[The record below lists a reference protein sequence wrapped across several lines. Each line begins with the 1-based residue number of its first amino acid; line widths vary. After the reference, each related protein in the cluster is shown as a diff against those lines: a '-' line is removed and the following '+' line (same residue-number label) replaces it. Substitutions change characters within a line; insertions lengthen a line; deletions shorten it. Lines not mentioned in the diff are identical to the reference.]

1 MGVWRPSGL
10 GNRHSYPFWAASS
23 HQALGCGDSLLCPEP
38 RAPKIRRFQIQAA
51 PRAPLAMHQNRI
63 SLAQAHLRPR
73 LVLTILAAALLA
85 AGCATTT
92 APGASTAAAPASGP
106 TRATPG
112 ATTAPA
118 VPAGTAGPTA
128 SAPSSAAATAAR
140 PDPAAPRPFADVSK
154 DAKQQTGFV
163 PLWRKDDKVWLEI
176 APERLGK
183 PLLFSINIAQS
194 VGERGL
200 YGSQMGPRWMV
211 EFRRIG
217 NQMQMVARQHQFR
230 APRDTASSRAVGEGF
245 SDSLIASAPVA
256 SAEHP
261 ERKSV
266 LVDAS
271 FLLADVMGY
280 STRLESAFRMPFAVD
295 RANSYFEA
303 VRAEA
308 GLTTLAT
315 KVHFSVPRLS
325 AAPLTPPPP
334 GAPPPPPPP
343 STTPDARSLF
353 VGFTYSLRELP
364 SQPMAVRPADPR
376 VGYFTDSYT
385 DLSDDLKANPKVHN
399 LKRWRLEKKDPQ
411 AALSE
416 PVKPITYWMDR
427 NIPQRYRASVQAG
440 ILEWNKAFERIGFKN
455 AVVARQQSDDASFD
469 NMDAGHASIRWF
481 VGADVG
487 FAIGPSHSDPRTGE
501 ILDADI
507 GMSDVFGRGS
517 RRAARDDLTMP
528 LGSSQLPAWRAGW
541 DALGHGA
548 SGHVCTYATD
558 GANEMAFALD
568 LLEARG
574 ELDPDSPETE
584 AFVQAYIKDVITHEV
599 GHTLGLRHNFKAST
613 SITRAQLQDKAFA
626 STRGISGSVMDYNA
640 FNLAPAGQVQGERNM
655 VTLGAYDY
663 WAIEY
668 GYKPLDASGETA
680 ALRAIAERSLNDPTL
695 VFGDDGDNFG
705 EAVDPMANTFDL
717 GDDPLAYV
725 QLRLQLSKEL
735 WARVQQRKPQLGDDP
750 ERLRRSV
757 LAGFRQVTALP
768 AIAAK
773 YVGGMHGDR
782 AQPGSGR
789 ATYRPVD
796 PAQQRQ
802 ALRFLTTEIFSNDSF
817 RFKPEFL
824 ASLTPDYIE
833 FLRSGPLS
841 VSSAVLA
848 LQTQTLDRLLD
859 AGTARRLLELPNY
872 LAPAQRKGS
881 ISLNEVYSTLQN
893 AVWSELKSG
902 QDIEALRRSLQR
914 EHLKRLQALLTRP
927 SPALPADAV
936 SLARLHA
943 VELQSQLRSAAA
955 KPGHSVESRAHLQES
970 LALLTEAL
978 RATLQRS

>member
-1 MGVWRPSGL
+1 MYATGFTS
-10 GNRHSYPFWAASS
+10 
-23 HQALGCGDSLLCPEP
+23 AL
-38 RAPKIRRFQIQAA
+38 
-51 PRAPLAMHQNRI
+51 PLAQPKVM
-63 SLAQAHLRPR
+63 
-73 LVLTILAAALLA
+73 LTAIAAVVLA
-85 AGCATTT
+85 AGCATPV
-92 APGASTAAAPASGP
+92 AP
-106 TRATPG
+106 
-112 ATTAPA
+112 
-118 VPAGTAGPTA
+118 TAGPAAAVVSTPPQRAGVAVAATPPAAPPAGA
-128 SAPSSAAATAAR
+128 SAPPAATATPAAAAAR
-140 PDPAAPRPFADVSK
+140 PDPSAPRPFAEVSK
-154 DAKQQTGFV
+154 DAKQQDGFV
-163 PLWRKDDKVWLEI
+163 PLWRKDEKVWLEI
-176 APERLGK
+176 GPDRLGK
-183 PLLFSINIAQS
+183 PMLFSINIAQS
-194 VGERGL
+194 VGERDL

-217 NQMQMVARQHQFR
+217 NQMQMVARQQAFR
-230 APRDTASSRAVGEGF
+230 APRDAASGRAVGEGF

-280 STRLESAFRMPFAVD
+280 STRLEGAYRMPFAVD

-325 AAPLTPPPP
+325 APPLTPPPP
-334 GAPPPPPPP
+334 GAPPSPPPP

-353 VGFTYSLRELP
+353 IGFTYNLRELP
-364 SQPMAVRPADPR
+364 SQPMAARPADPR
-376 VGYFTDSYT
+376 VGFFTDSYT
-385 DLSDDLKANPKVHN
+385 DLSNDLKANPKVHN
-399 LKRWRLEKKDPQ
+399 LKRWRLERKDPQ

-440 ILEWNKAFERIGFKN
+440 ILEWNKAFERIGFKD
-455 AVVARQQSDDASFD
+455 AIVARQQPDDAAFD

-517 RRAARDDLTMP
+517 RRQARDDLSMS
-528 LGSSQLPAWRAGW
+528 LGSSQLPAWRAGL
-541 DALGHGA
+541 DAMGHGA
-548 SGHVCTYATD
+548 SGHLCSYAAD

-584 AFVQAYIKDVITHEV
+584 AFVQAYIKAVVTHEV

-613 SITRAQLQDKAFA
+613 SISRAQLKDKTFA

-640 FNLAPAGQVQGERNM
+640 FNLALAGEAQGERNM
-655 VTLGAYDY
+655 VTLGTYDY

-680 ALRAIAERSLNDPTL
+680 ALRAIAERSLNDPSL

-705 EAVDPMANTFDL
+705 EAVDPMANVFDL

-757 LAGFRQVTALP
+757 LAGFRQVNALP

-802 ALRFLTTEIFSNDSF
+802 ALRFLTAEIFSNDSF

-824 ASLTPDYIE
+824 AMLTPDYIE
-833 FLRSGPLS
+833 FARSGPLS

-881 ISLNEVYSTLQN
+881 ISLNEVYSTLQS
-893 AVWSELKSG
+893 AVWSELKTG
-902 QDIEALRRSLQR
+902 QDIEAMRRSLQR

-936 SLARLHA
+936 SLTRLHA
-943 VELQSQLRSAAA
+943 VELQAQLRSAAA
-955 KPGHSVESRAHLQES
+955 KAGQSVESRAHLQES

-978 RATLQRS
+978 RATLQRG

>member
-1 MGVWRPSGL
+1 MHAFYR
-10 GNRHSYPFWAASS
+10 SS
-23 HQALGCGDSLLCPEP
+23 TLSVLS
-38 RAPKIRRFQIQAA
+38 PK
-51 PRAPLAMHQNRI
+51 AM
-63 SLAQAHLRPR
+63 
-73 LVLTILAAALLA
+73 LTAVAAAVLA
-85 AGCATTT
+85 AGCATPV
-92 APGASTAAAPASGP
+92 APGADSAAAASRVPAQAPAAVPPASRFVGS
-106 TRATPG
+106 
-112 ATTAPA
+112 APA
-118 VPAGTAGPTA
+118 AAAAA
-128 SAPSSAAATAAR
+128 SAPPPAAAAAR
-140 PDPAAPRPFADVSK
+140 PDPAAPKPFADVSK
-154 DAKQQTGFV
+154 DAKRQDGFV
-163 PLWRKDDKVWLEI
+163 PLWRKDEKVWLEI
-176 APERLGK
+176 APDRLAK
-183 PLLFSINIAQS
+183 PMLFSINIAQS
-194 VGERGL
+194 LGERGL
-200 YGSQMGPRWMV
+200 YGSQMGPRWLV

-217 NQMQMVARQHQFR
+217 NQMQMVARQQQFR
-230 APRDTASSRAVGEGF
+230 AQRDAASGRAVGEGF

-280 STRLESAFRMPFAVD
+280 GTLLEAAFRMPFAVD
-295 RANSYFEA
+295 RTNSFFES
-303 VRAEA
+303 VRVEA

-315 KVHFSVPRLS
+315 KIHFSVPRLP
-325 AAPLTPPPP
+325 APPLTPPPP
-334 GAPPPPPPP
+334 GAPSAPPPPA
-343 STTPDARSLF
+343 TTPDARSFF
-353 VGFTYSLRELP
+353 VGFTYNLRELP

-376 VGYFTDSYT
+376 VGFFTDSYT

-440 ILEWNKAFERIGFKN
+440 ILEWNKAFERIGFKD
-455 AVVARQQSDDASFD
+455 AIVARQQEADANFD

-481 VGADVG
+481 VGADAG

-517 RRAARDDLTMP
+517 RRFARDDTSMP
-528 LGSSQLPAWRAGW
+528 LGSSQLPAWRAGL
-541 DALGHGA
+541 DAIGHGI
-548 SGHVCTYATD
+548 GDHVCSYAAD
-558 GANEMAFALD
+558 GAQQMSFALD

-613 SITRAQLQDKAFA
+613 SITRAQLKDKAFA

-640 FNLAPAGQVQGERNM
+640 FNLAPAGEPQGERSM
-655 VTLGAYDY
+655 VTLGSYDY

-680 ALRAIAERSLNDPTL
+680 ALRAIAERSLNDPSL
-695 VFGDDGDNFG
+695 IFGDDGDTFG
-705 EAVDPMANTFDL
+705 EAIDPMANVFDL

-735 WARVQQRKPQLGDDP
+735 WARLQQRKLQVGDDP
-750 ERLRRSV
+750 ERLRRS
-757 LAGFRQVTALP
+757 LRSGFAQVAALP

-824 ASLTPDYIE
+824 TTLTPDYIE
-833 FLRSGPLS
+833 FLRAGPLS
-841 VSSAVLA
+841 VSAAVLS
-848 LQTQTLDRLLD
+848 LQTQTLDRLMD

-872 LAPAQRKGS
+872 LTPAQRKGS
-881 ISLNEVYSTLQN
+881 ISLNEVYSTLQS

-902 QDIEALRRSLQR
+902 QDIETLRRSLQR

-943 VELQSQLRSAAA
+943 VELQAQLRTAAA
-955 KPGHSVESRAHLQES
+955 RPGQTVESRAHLQES

-978 RATLQRS
+978 RATLQRG